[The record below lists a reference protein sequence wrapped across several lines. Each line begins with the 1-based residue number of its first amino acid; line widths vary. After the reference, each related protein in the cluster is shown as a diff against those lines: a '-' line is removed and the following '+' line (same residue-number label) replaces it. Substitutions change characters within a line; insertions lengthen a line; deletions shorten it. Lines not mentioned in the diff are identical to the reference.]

1 MQETINLVKN
11 VFDNFNK
18 RAQLSLD
25 EAIQLHNLHGRLQQE
40 YNALAGQRDEAV
52 RMLEE
57 ANKQKEAK
65 PNPIPKQSQLKPVAD
80 KK

>member
-11 VFDNFNK
+11 VLDNFNK

-25 EAIQLHNLHGRLQQE
+25 EAIQLYNLHGRLQQE
-40 YNALAGQRDEAV
+40 YNALAGQRDEAI

-57 ANKQKEAK
+57 ANKSKGDISKKKATVE
-65 PNPIPKQSQLKPVAD
+65 QSLDALK
-80 KK
+80 